1 MQSLRWAHFCV
12 FSRDSGDATRKDF
25 FLTFR
30 HDVVT
35 AVVAKTLGGSDG
47 ADRHSRPRRT
57 TILAVPTSSTAPP
70 HAMASALHASAVGL
84 ASPGP
89 NALRRRAA
97 TRWTSRSDARRASAR
112 VWRAE
117 AIADP
122 AAGVDAE
129 TVWKD
134 ESECIL
140 GTYGR
145 GPTPVFTHGK
155 GCVIWDTEG
164 REYLDFTAGI
174 AVNCLGHSD
183 PDWVAAVT
191 EQAGK
196 LCHVSNLYHT
206 EPGATLARKLTDDCF
221 ADRVFY
227 CNSGAE
233 ANEGAIKFARKLQ
246 MTRARE
252 NDANAT
258 TWATETVSFSNSF
271 HGRTLGAL
279 NLTWKEA
286 YRVPFEP
293 LSPGHTFAT
302 YGDLE
307 SARAAI
313 VPGKTAAVFVEPVQG
328 EGGVFPADEA
338 FLRGLREICDDAG
351 AVLVFDEV
359 QCGLGRTGYL
369 WGHQS
374 VGVEPDIMTVAKPL
388 AGGLPIGAVLMT
400 QEVADA
406 MKPGDHGST
415 FAGGPLVCHAA
426 NAVYDK
432 VSDPAFMRNVVA
444 RGEQLRDGLREAL
457 KADARVVE
465 VRGSGLLIGVQL
477 SVPAGPLV
485 GLCRD
490 AGLLVITAGAG
501 DVLRLLPPL
510 IVSEAEVDKA
520 VAIIAEAMGKME

>member
-1 MQSLRWAHFCV
+1 MN
-12 FSRDSGDATRKDF
+12 
-25 FLTFR
+25 
-30 HDVVT
+30 
-35 AVVAKTLGGSDG
+35 AKTLDGGATPHSSAP
-47 ADRHSRPRRT
+47 ADIR
-57 TILAVPTSSTAPP
+57 AVPTSPAAPP
-70 HAMASALHASAVGL
+70 HAMASALHASAVCL
-84 ASPGP
+84 ASAP

-97 TRWTSRSDARRASAR
+97 TRSTSRSVARRAR
-112 VWRAE
+112 VCRAE

-122 AAGVDAE
+122 ATGVDAE

-206 EPGATLARKLTDDCF
+206 EPGASLARKLTNDCF

-246 MTRARE
+246 KTKAE
-252 NDANAT
+252 ANGET
-258 TWATETVSFSNSF
+258 KWATGTVSFSNCF

-286 YRVPFEP
+286 YRTPFEP

-307 SARAAI
+307 SAKAAI
-313 VPGKTAAVFVEPVQG
+313 VKGKTAAVFVEPVQG
-328 EGGVFPADEA
+328 EGGVFPADET
-338 FLRGLREICDDAG
+338 FLKGLRELCDETG

-374 VGVEPDIMTVAKPL
+374 VDVVPDIMTVAKPL

-400 QEVADA
+400 ETVANA
-406 MKPGDHGST
+406 MSPGDHGST

-432 VSDPAFMRNVVA
+432 VNTPAFMANVVA
-444 RGEQLRDGLREAL
+444 RGEQLRSGLREAL
-457 KADARVVE
+457 KSDARVVE
-465 VRGSGLLIGVQL
+465 VRGSGLLVGVQL
-477 SVPAGPLV
+477 NVQAGPLV
-485 GLCRD
+485 GICRD
-490 AGLLVITAGAG
+490 LGLLVITAGAG

-510 IVSEAEVDKA
+510 VVSESEVDKA

>member
-1 MQSLRWAHFCV
+1 MCPSSPPLPSSSIRPSSSARPRALARSCRRRGAPISV
-12 FSRDSGDATRKDF
+12 AADARNSW
-25 FLTFR
+25 FR
-30 HDVVT
+30 SCEELNTLDADVVRRDENEC
-35 AVVAKTLGGSDG
+35 VV
-47 ADRHSRPRRT
+47 
-57 TILAVPTSSTAPP
+57 
-70 HAMASALHASAVGL
+70 
-84 ASPGP
+84 
-89 NALRRRAA
+89 N
-97 TRWTSRSDARRASAR
+97 
-112 VWRAE
+112 
-117 AIADP
+117 
-122 AAGVDAE
+122 
-129 TVWKD
+129 
-134 ESECIL
+134 
-140 GTYGR
+140 TYGR
-145 GPTPVFTHGK
+145 ALDAPVFTHGS
-155 GCVIWDTEG
+155 GCVMWDSDG
-164 REYLDFTAGI
+164 NRYLDFCAGI
-174 AVNCLGHSD
+174 AVNVLGHSD
-183 PDWVAAVT
+183 PDWVEAVC
-191 EQAGK
+191 EHAGK

-206 EPGATLARKLTDDCF
+206 EPGATLARKLTDTCF

-227 CNSGAE
+227 CNSGTE
-233 ANEGAIKFARKLQ
+233 ANEAAIKFARKTQ
-246 MTRARE
+246 MVRARAM
-252 NDANAT
+252 NPDAT
-258 TWATETVSFSNSF
+258 SWATGTVSFSNCF
-271 HGRTLGAL
+271 HGRTLGSL

-286 YRVPFEP
+286 YRTPFEP
-293 LSPGHTFAT
+293 LYDGHRFAT
-302 YGDLE
+302 YGDLASAE
-307 SARAAI
+307 SAI
-313 VPGKTAAVFVEPVQG
+313 VPGETAAVFVEPVQG
-328 EGGVFPADEA
+328 EGGIYPADAA
-338 FLRGLREICDDAG
+338 FLAGLRAICDRAG
-351 AVLVFDEV
+351 ALLVFDEV

-432 VSDPAFMRNVVA
+432 VSDPAFMANVVA
-444 RGEQLRDGLREAL
+444 RGEQLRAGLREAL

>member
-12 FSRDSGDATRKDF
+12 FSRDSGDATRTDF
-25 FLTFR
+25 FYD
-30 HDVVT
+30 DVVT
-35 AVVAKTLGGSDG
+35 AVAAKTLGGSDG
-47 ADRHSRPRRT
+47 AGRHSRPRRT

-84 ASPGP
+84 ASAP
-89 NALRRRAA
+89 NALRRRGA
-97 TRWTSRSDARRASAR
+97 TRSTSRSVAGRAR
-112 VWRAE
+112 VSRAE

-246 MTRARE
+246 MQRAR
-252 NDANAT
+252 DAGET
-258 TWATETVSFSNSF
+258 EWATETVSFSNSF

-286 YRVPFEP
+286 YRTPFEP

-307 SARAAI
+307 SAKKAI
-313 VPGKTAAVFVEPVQG
+313 AKGKTAAVFVEPVQG
-328 EGGVFPADEA
+328 EGGIFPADEA
-338 FLRGLREICDDAG
+338 FLRGLREICDEAG

-388 AGGLPIGAVLMT
+388 AGGLPIGAVLVT
-400 QEVADA
+400 ETVAAA
-406 MKPGDHGST
+406 MAPGDHGST

-432 VSDPAFMRNVVA
+432 VNTPAFMRNVVE
-444 RGEQLRDGLREAL
+444 RGEQLRNGLREAL
-457 KADARVVE
+457 ASDARVTE
-465 VRGSGLLIGVQL
+465 VRGSGLLVGVQL

-485 GLCRD
+485 GICRD
-490 AGLLVITAGAG
+490 LGLLVITAGAG

-510 IVSEAEVDKA
+510 VVSEAEVDKA
-520 VAIIAEAMGKME
+520 VAVIAEAMGKME